1 MRKAVILVAALVAVF
16 CRPVSAEAGD
26 PNDILVIVNASLKL
40 KSVSE
45 SDLRDIFLK
54 KRTSWKSGVKAVPIH
69 SKNARLRGDFL
80 GRLLSMSA
88 SEEARYWQ
96 KQQIRSGDSP
106 PASFGNT
113 LEAVYRL
120 KGAVSYVYR
129 SDYRGGVAT
138 VVLTLPAP

>member
-1 MRKAVILVAALVAVF
+1 MRKAVILAAALVAVF
-16 CRPVSAEAGD
+16 SRPVSAEAGD
-26 PNDILVIVNASLKL
+26 PNDILIIVNASLKER
-40 KSVSE
+40 SISE

-54 KRTSWKSGVKAVPIH
+54 KRTAWKSGVKAVPIH
-69 SKNARLRGDFL
+69 SRNAELRGDFL
-80 GRLLSMSA
+80 GRLLNMSA

-96 KQQIRSGDSP
+96 EQQIRSGGSAP
-106 PASFGNT
+106 TAFGNT

-129 SDYRGGVAT
+129 SDYREGVVK